1 MIIGK
6 FADFL
11 RPNKMKVRYLFILL
25 ICCALSSCGEYY
37 KLQKSNDYDAKW
49 NKANEYY
56 DQGKYKRVIEL
67 MEELKAVYKGT
78 ERAEQCLYM
87 LANSYYRTKDYYSA
101 GAQYQLYYKT
111 YPKGTFTEECRFMA
125 GKSAF
130 INSPDSRLSQ
140 EGTIEAMDEL
150 TVFLEYY
157 PLSEHRAEAEEMLNT
172 LMERLAYKALLNCQL
187 YYNLGNFM
195 GNNYESCIVTAN
207 NALRDFPSSV
217 YREDFSFLI
226 LKSRFTYARESVAA
240 MIPERMRAVVDEYY
254 SFTNDYPDSKD
265 AKEAK
270 AMLDQARSYLGEN
283 N

>member
-11 RPNKMKVRYLFILL
+11 RLNKMKVRYLFILL

-157 PLSEHRAEAEEMLNT
+157 PLSEHRDEAEEMLNG
-172 LMERLAYKALLNCQL
+172 R
-187 YYNLGNFM
+187 
-195 GNNYESCIVTAN
+195 
-207 NALRDFPSSV
+207 
-217 YREDFSFLI
+217 
-226 LKSRFTYARESVAA
+226 
-240 MIPERMRAVVDEYY
+240 RMRIV
-254 SFTNDYPDSKD
+254 SLKKD
-265 AKEAK
+265 PIEISIKLGSGISALHSRLTLLL
-270 AMLDQARSYLGEN
+270 MRSLSARK
-283 N
+283 